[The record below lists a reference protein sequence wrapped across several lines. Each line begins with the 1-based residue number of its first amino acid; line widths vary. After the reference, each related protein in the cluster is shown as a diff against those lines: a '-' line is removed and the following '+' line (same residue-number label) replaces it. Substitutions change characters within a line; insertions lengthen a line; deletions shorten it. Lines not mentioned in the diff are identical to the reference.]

1 MGKLTREE
9 FRAVISTQTTKEEN
23 KIPFSPFLRAFKEAK
38 DAQEGYEV
46 FCKVRGQERPH
57 SHVGDFVIAEHVSGV
72 DGILAHAYTE
82 ISWAYSP
89 ASHAELVLALEF
101 LWRREKCLAK
111 EWAEFTDY
119 TPRVEAYDKA
129 LKVAI
134 GEYKALY
141 GKNDEAM
148 HHLRKLLRLEK

>member
-9 FRAVISTQTTKEEN
+9 FRAVISAQTTKEG
-23 KIPFSPFLRAFKEAK
+23 KIPFSPFLGAFKEAK
-38 DAQEGYEV
+38 SAQEDYEI
-46 FCKVRGQERPH
+46 FCKIRGQERPH
-57 SHVGDFVIAEHVSGV
+57 NHVGDFVLAEHVSDA

-82 ISWAYSP
+82 ISRAYSP
-89 ASHAELVLALEF
+89 ASHAELALALEF
-101 LWRREKCLAK
+101 LWRREKHLAK
-111 EWAEFTDY
+111 EWAEFADY

-141 GKNDEAM
+141 GKDEEAM